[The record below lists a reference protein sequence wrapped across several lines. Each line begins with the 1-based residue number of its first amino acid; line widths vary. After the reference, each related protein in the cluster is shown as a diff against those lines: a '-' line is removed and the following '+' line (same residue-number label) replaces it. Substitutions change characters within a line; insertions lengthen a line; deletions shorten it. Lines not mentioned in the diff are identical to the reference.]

1 MREDASSE
9 VRRSSLAP
17 EAPVGQNVVRRWP
30 WGSRFW
36 FIVTAVLALALDQVS
51 KWLVLRYETLHV
63 PHQVVGDGLRFSL
76 TMNERGLFGM
86 SYGPLW
92 MHYALPIA
100 VVGFVIYLGL
110 RSPDRWFGIALGMI
124 LGGGVGNNLIDRVR
138 FGSVVDFI
146 DMGIG
151 STRWYTYNLADAF
164 AVAGVIMLLTHEF
177 FGWGKAK
184 SATTADSKPSTPP
197 SSGQS

>member
-1 MREDASSE
+1 VNRFI
-9 VRRSSLAP
+9 
-17 EAPVGQNVVRRWP
+17 
-30 WGSRFW
+30 WGPRFW
-36 FIVTAVLALALDQVS
+36 FLVSAVIALALDQVS
-51 KWLVLRYETLHV
+51 KWLVLRFETLHV
-63 PHQVVGDGLRFSL
+63 SRQVLGDALRFSL

-86 SYGPLW
+86 SYGPIW
-92 MHYALPIA
+92 VHYALPVV
-100 VVGFVIYLGL
+100 VVGVVIYLGL
-110 RSPDRWFGIALGMI
+110 RSPDRWFGIGLGMI

-177 FGWGKAK
+177 LGWGKAK
-184 SATTADSKPSTPP
+184 PAATADSKAATPP
-197 SSGQS
+197 SPGQN